1 MRKPIVVLAPVLATA
16 LAAVSAC
23 APGSGN
29 KSMPA
34 TKAPSSVNTDIAKDG
49 PVTLTVWDQEVLGGQ
64 NEQMQ
69 RLNAAFHAKYPNVT
83 IKRVSRSF
91 SDLEKTVRLALS
103 GDSPP
108 DVVEANQGYGVM
120 AALVKAGALMP
131 LDTYD
136 KVYGFRKRYPAGVS
150 QLNSVTPDGKT
161 IGSGDLYGVAMTGE
175 AVGIYYN
182 TDKLAKLGIQPP
194 ISFSQFEQDLS
205 LAKGKGETPIYF
217 ANLEKFPAI
226 HEFGVLLGQV
236 SNKSALRNLVF
247 GTGGAWTDPP
257 VLQAAQ
263 KLQLWA
269 RSGYFPKTV
278 NADKYN
284 DSPSAFAKGDGVFLI
299 GGPWFAADLQKK
311 MGSKVRFMLPPPP
324 GTGDAQPATLGGPGL
339 PLAITSKS
347 KHPDVAAAYLNFMT
361 SPQAMDVVVQTG
373 GLPAARPA
381 GAEPATPVGRDTLSA
396 YRTAGDKDLLVP
408 YLDYSTTTFLDTL
421 GSALQEI
428 IAGRTS
434 PADAMAAV
442 QRDYSGF
449 LAKK

>member
-1 MRKPIVVLAPVLATA
+1 MRKPILVLAPVV
-16 LAAVSAC
+16 AASLVAAAAC
-23 APGSGN
+23 APGSGS
-29 KSMPA
+29 KPKRA
-34 TKAPSSVNTDIAKDG
+34 TSVPSSVNTDIAKDG

-103 GDSPP
+103 GDNPP

-131 LDTYD
+131 LDAYD
-136 KVYGFRKRYPAGVS
+136 KAYGFRKRYAAGVN
-150 QLNSVTPDGKT
+150 QLNSVTPDGRT

-194 ISFSQFEQDLS
+194 AGFSQFEQDLA
-205 LAKGKGETPIYF
+205 LAKSKGETPIYF

-236 SNKSALRNLVF
+236 SDQGALRDLVF
-247 GTGGAWTDPP
+247 GKGGAWTDGP
-257 VLQAAQ
+257 VVQAAT

-269 RSGYFPKTV
+269 KSGYFPKSV

-299 GGPWFAADLQKK
+299 GGPWFAPDLQKK

-324 GTGDAQPATLGGPGL
+324 NPGGAQPATLGGPGL
-339 PLAITSKS
+339 PLAVTSKS

-373 GLPAARPA
+373 GLPAAKPA
-381 GAEPATPVGRDTLSA
+381 SAEPSTPVGRDTYNA

-428 IAGRTS
+428 IAGRKS
-434 PADAMAAV
+434 PADAMADA